1 MYEQPDERLNYVA
14 KSYSSSAILK
24 HLKAGTECAC
34 SAVFETCQCPG
45 ISGNE
50 SDSVGQQTSC
60 LGVTTIGDSSRNH
73 RFVSHCLTQIVV
85 HIQWHHFLSEH
96 PNI

>member
-34 SAVFETCQCPG
+34 SAVFETCQR
-45 ISGNE
+45 E
-50 SDSVGQQTSC
+50 SDLRG
-60 LGVTTIGDSSRNH
+60 
-73 RFVSHCLTQIVV
+73 LTAAQ
-85 HIQWHHFLSEH
+85 HD
-96 PNI
+96 

>member
-34 SAVFETCQCPG
+34 SAVFETC
-45 ISGNE
+45 
-50 SDSVGQQTSC
+50 
-60 LGVTTIGDSSRNH
+60 
-73 RFVSHCLTQIVV
+73 RFCEETLREARKRTKKKERSL
-85 HIQWHHFLSEH
+85 EK
-96 PNI
+96 